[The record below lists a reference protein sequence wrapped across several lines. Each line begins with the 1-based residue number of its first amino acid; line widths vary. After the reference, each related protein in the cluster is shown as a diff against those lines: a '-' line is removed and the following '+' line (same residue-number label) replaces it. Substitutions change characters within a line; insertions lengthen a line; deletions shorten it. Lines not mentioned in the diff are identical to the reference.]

1 MDIFNRA
8 FNFIGKII
16 VNLFL
21 ILLTII
27 LLTIILNPFS
37 ALTLFIGGILI
48 YSIFGLMPL
57 ILIILIFLII
67 FQIIN
72 KTTNNS

>member
-1 MDIFNRA
+1 MNILNQA

-21 ILLTII
+21 I

-67 FQIIN
+67 FQIID

>member
-1 MDIFNRA
+1 MDILNRA

-16 VNLFL
+16 ANLFL
-21 ILLTII
+21 I

-48 YSIFGLMPL
+48 YSIFGLIPL
-57 ILIILIFLII
+57 ILIFLIFLII
-67 FQIIN
+67 FQIID

>member
-1 MDIFNRA
+1 MNILNRA

-27 LLTIILNPFS
+27 LNPFS
-37 ALTLFIGGILI
+37 TLTLFIGGILI
-48 YSIFGLMPL
+48 YSIFGLIPL

-67 FQIIN
+67 FQIID

>member
-21 ILLTII
+21 I

-48 YSIFGLMPL
+48 YSIFGLIPL

-67 FQIIN
+67 FQIID

>member
-1 MDIFNRA
+1 MNILNQA

-21 ILLTII
+21 I

-48 YSIFGLMPL
+48 YSIFGLIPL

-67 FQIIN
+67 FQIID

>member
-1 MDIFNRA
+1 MDILNRA

-27 LLTIILNPFS
+27 LNPFS
-37 ALTLFIGGILI
+37 ALTLFIDGII
-48 YSIFGLMPL
+48 GYSIFGLIPL

-67 FQIIN
+67 FQIID

>member
-1 MDIFNRA
+1 MDILNRA

-21 ILLTII
+21 I

-48 YSIFGLMPL
+48 YSIFGLIPL

-67 FQIIN
+67 FQIID

>member
-1 MDIFNRA
+1 MNILNQA

-21 ILLTII
+21 I

-57 ILIILIFLII
+57 ILIIPIFLIF
-67 FQIIN
+67 FQIIDR
-72 KTTNNS
+72 TTNNS

>member
-1 MDIFNRA
+1 MNILNQA

-27 LLTIILNPFS
+27 LNPFS
-37 ALTLFIGGILI
+37 ALILFYWRTYCLFHIWANTSDINYFNFLNI
-48 YSIFGLMPL
+48 FSITDR
-57 ILIILIFLII
+57 
-67 FQIIN
+67 
-72 KTTNNS
+72 TTNDS

>member
-1 MDIFNRA
+1 MNILNQA

-27 LLTIILNPFS
+27 LNPFS
-37 ALTLFIGGILI
+37 TLILFISGII
-48 YSIFGLMPL
+48 VYFIFG
-57 ILIILIFLII
+57 
-67 FQIIN
+67 
-72 KTTNNS
+72 

>member
-1 MDIFNRA
+1 MNILNRA

-21 ILLTII
+21 I

-48 YSIFGLMPL
+48 YSIFGLIPL

-67 FQIIN
+67 YLMIFHHI
-72 KTTNNS
+72 

>member
-1 MDIFNRA
+1 MNILNRA

-27 LLTIILNPFS
+27 LNPFS
-37 ALTLFIGGILI
+37 TLTLFIGGILI
-48 YSIFGLMPL
+48 YSIFGLIPL
-57 ILIILIFLII
+57 ILITLIFLII
-67 FQIIN
+67 FQIIDI
-72 KTTNNS
+72 TTDNS

>member
-1 MDIFNRA
+1 MNILNRA

-27 LLTIILNPFS
+27 LNPFS
-37 ALTLFIGGILI
+37 AFTLCIGGILI
-48 YSIFGLMPL
+48 YSIFGLIPL

-67 FQIIN
+67 FQIID

>member
-1 MDIFNRA
+1 MNILNRA

-21 ILLTII
+21 I

-48 YSIFGLMPL
+48 YSIFGLIPL

-67 FQIIN
+67 FQIID

>member
-1 MDIFNRA
+1 MNTLNRA

-21 ILLTII
+21 ILLTIV
-27 LLTIILNPFS
+27 LNPFS
-37 ALTLFIGGILI
+37 ALILFIGGILI
-48 YSIFGLMPL
+48 YSIFGLIPL

-67 FQIIN
+67 FQIID

>member
-1 MDIFNRA
+1 MNILNRA

-21 ILLTII
+21 I

-48 YSIFGLMPL
+48 YSIFGLIPL

-67 FQIIN
+67 FQIIY

>member
-1 MDIFNRA
+1 MNILNRA

-27 LLTIILNPFS
+27 LNPFS
-37 ALTLFIGGILI
+37 ALTLFIGGII
-48 YSIFGLMPL
+48 VYSIFGLIPL

-67 FQIIN
+67 FQIID

>member
-1 MDIFNRA
+1 MDILNRA

-21 ILLTII
+21 ILLT
-27 LLTIILNPFS
+27 
-37 ALTLFIGGILI
+37 LFIGGII
-48 YSIFGLMPL
+48 VYSIFGLIPL

-67 FQIIN
+67 FQIID

>member
-1 MDIFNRA
+1 MDILNRA

-21 ILLTII
+21 I

-48 YSIFGLMPL
+48 YSIFGLIPL
-57 ILIILIFLII
+57 ILIFLIFLII
-67 FQIIN
+67 FQIID

>member
-1 MDIFNRA
+1 MDILNRA

-27 LLTIILNPFS
+27 LNPFS
-37 ALTLFIGGILI
+37 ALTLFIGGII
-48 YSIFGLMPL
+48 VYSIFGLIPL

-67 FQIIN
+67 FQIID

>member
-21 ILLTII
+21 I

-67 FQIIN
+67 FQIID

>member
-21 ILLTII
+21 I

-48 YSIFGLMPL
+48 YSIFGLIPL
-57 ILIILIFLII
+57 ILITLIFLII
-67 FQIIN
+67 FQIIDI
-72 KTTNNS
+72 TTDNS

>member
-1 MDIFNRA
+1 MNILNRA

-16 VNLFL
+16 ANLFL
-21 ILLTII
+21 I

-48 YSIFGLMPL
+48 YSIFGLIPL
-57 ILIILIFLII
+57 ILIILIFSII
-67 FQIIN
+67 FQIID

>member
-21 ILLTII
+21 I

-48 YSIFGLMPL
+48 YSIFGLIPQ

-67 FQIIN
+67 FQIID

>member
-1 MDIFNRA
+1 MNILNRA

-16 VNLFL
+16 ANLFL
-21 ILLTII
+21 I

-48 YSIFGLMPL
+48 YSIFGLIPL

-67 FQIIN
+67 FQIID

>member
-1 MDIFNRA
+1 MNILNQA

-27 LLTIILNPFS
+27 LNPFS
-37 ALTLFIGGILI
+37 ALILFIGGII
-48 YSIFGLMPL
+48 VYSIFGLIPL
-57 ILIILIFLII
+57 ILIIPIFLIF
-67 FQIIN
+67 FQIIDR
-72 KTTNNS
+72 TTNNS